1 MGVWMRIKQVRWH
14 MWIVAPLAV
23 CGAYSLS
30 IEGLKLY
37 WSWKGYQ
44 FERNLAVSEGLAV
57 PTFRE
62 YRWDKYLQLD
72 PVLGQQFAKSLCRSG
87 DKAIA
92 ELLPPDEQAGAR
104 GTLASFKDQTRLVND
119 ADMML
124 IAERIDEIHQILKD
138 PKHHTVNELRSWL
151 AKVKDFANM
160 KATYGYHP

>member
-1 MGVWMRIKQVRWH
+1 MGAWMRIKQVRWH

-23 CGAYSLS
+23 YGAYSLS
-30 IEGLKLY
+30 IEGLKFY

-62 YRWDKYLQLD
+62 YRWDKYLRMD
-72 PVLGQQFAKSLCRSG
+72 PVMGQLYAKSLCRSG

-92 ELLPPDEQAGAR
+92 ELLPPGGQVGAR
-104 GTLASFKDQTRLVND
+104 DTLMAFKAQAKLVDD

-124 IAERIDEIHQILKD
+124 IAERIDEVHLILKD
-138 PKHHTVNELRSWL
+138 PKHHTAEELSSWL
-151 AKVKDFANM
+151 AKVRDFANM